1 MVTGKVTGELQG
13 PVPCF
18 QEHALQ
24 LKLAVALYVRLVEPH
39 GQVGQ
44 DEVAVRSV
52 GQLSTNGVLQEE
64 LLLVCTGEPVGDL
77 IKEGRGP
84 CVKQKGPVT
93 FFPVMVIF

>member
-1 MVTGKVTGELQG
+1 M
-13 PVPCF
+13 PCF

-24 LKLAVALYVRLVEPH
+24 LQLAVALYVRLVEPH

-44 DEVAVRSV
+44 DEVAVSSV

-77 IKEGRGP
+77 IKEGCGP
-84 CVKQKGPVT
+84 CMKQKRSVT